1 MIRDGVN
8 GLLVD
13 FFSPAQLA
21 EAVAEL
27 IRQPDRARALG
38 MAARQTVL
46 DHYSLEHCVPRHLS
60 LLQLVAS
67 GALK

>member
-1 MIRDGVN
+1 
-8 GLLVD
+8 
-13 FFSPAQLA
+13 
-21 EAVAEL
+21 VAEL
-27 IRQPDRARALG
+27 IHQPDRARELG
-38 MAARQTVL
+38 TAARQTVL